1 MITSCYFNFVFDS
14 ETVTIG
20 SDRVVSATLTEEVS
34 PIGDTVPI
42 NKLSLSVWCDD
53 ALYNQLIGAKQI
65 DAYSVT
71 DGTESLLGVFYI
83 SEQALPSGGVA
94 KFELVDI
101 IGKLDTETFWGN
113 WYCSTTGTAT
123 QQGVSYVTYL
133 NDIMDSSAYSKDS
146 SVSGKL
152 LGFVS
157 NVTKREAL
165 QQFAIVA
172 GAVINPTRSRVINI
186 QPMPTSVSKTITAAE
201 KITGHTLTMDDA
213 VEAVKVKTHYWK
225 YGYDSEGNIESKA
238 LSFDQ
243 AWSTTA
249 SYLYGF
255 PFELQT
261 IGGQTPEAYC
271 KTYKWTLVRN
281 DYAGITMT
289 IGEDPFMPG
298 TDMRSHY
305 LVGYYREDITDELY
319 TDYTAKNPDSIM
331 RVKSISDAMFLCYGR
346 RTGVNNWRTVAN
358 RVLAYYQNRYIDEG
372 SLLPGTVAVGQMVSM
387 PTQRGTL
394 TGYVERVVTDLTGGG
409 LQKVKIRGDIA

>member
-53 ALYNQLIGAKQI
+53 TLYNQLIGAKQI

-123 QQGVSYVTYL
+123 QQGVSYATYL
-133 NDIMDSSAYSKDS
+133 NDIMDSSAYSLDS
-146 SVSGKL
+146 SLSGKL

-157 NVTKREAL
+157 DVTKREAL

-172 GAVINPTRSRVINI
+172 GAIVNPTRSRVINI
-186 QPMPTSVSKTITAAE
+186 QPIPTSVSKTITTAE
-201 KITGHTLTMDDA
+201 KITGHTLTMDDS
-213 VEAVKVKTHYWK
+213 VEAIKATTHFWK
-225 YGYDSEGNIESKA
+225 YGYDSSGNIETRA
-238 LSFDQ
+238 LTFDQ
-243 AWSTTA
+243 SWSSTA

-255 PFELQT
+255 PFEIQT
-261 IGGQTPEAYC
+261 LDGKTPEKQC
-271 KTYKWTLVRN
+271 ETYKWTLVRS
-281 DYAGITMT
+281 DYAGLTLK
-289 IGEDPFMPG
+289 IGADPFMPKSNFC
-298 TDMRSHY
+298 SHS
-305 LVGYYREDITDELY
+305 LGGYYREDITDEWY
-319 TDYTAKNPDSIM
+319 TDYTAKNPDSVM
-331 RVKSISDAMFLCYGR
+331 HVKSISDAMFLTCGR
-346 RTGVNNWRTVAN
+346 RTGIHNWETVAN
-358 RVLAYYQNRYIDEG
+358 RILNYYQNRYIDEG
-372 SLLPGTVAVGQMVSM
+372 SLLPGTVTVGQMVSM

-394 TGYVERVVTDLTGGG
+394 TGYVERLVTDLTGGG
-409 LQKVKIRGDIA
+409 IQKAKVRGDIT